1 MTEGVVKFAVDKL
14 ESMATQELKLQ
25 TEVGKKVLD
34 LRHELE
40 WLRTFLRDAD
50 RKRRGSSSTSSGA
63 AAAAAYDEL
72 IEVWVRQT
80 RELAH
85 DAEDLLEEFVHRGEL
100 HCHGCFDLPSFLRWL
115 RHSAAG
121 VFARHAIFDGIEDIN
136 KRIEQMKQQRKE
148 CNLEKLPCAS
158 KPHRKKYTDWSSLT
172 ELEIEDN
179 LVKIGDYDEIKRL
192 VLDQSRQRTVI
203 NLTGKSGI
211 GKTTLASYLYRRSSI
226 RKHFACTAW
235 VHVPRKFRF
244 ADLLHDVIRQANAS
258 SGHDDDE
265 LAAAAADDDVRRRG
279 GMEAERL
286 VKARLAA
293 ALQGRRYLVVLDDV
307 RSREEWAFFLAALP
321 AGLAGSCVLVT
332 TQVKIS
338 EESAAEQS
346 GGVVRTRE
354 LGKLRPEQAAELF
367 RRRVYGHGE
376 PDPKKMEQLKKVV
389 DSMTKGSNLPLNI
402 VMLAGLLRSK
412 KEDEWDA
419 VIHSLDDT
427 PPPPTS
433 PEQMP
438 PEKDSLDDIA
448 PAAASETAPTST
460 EQTTKKKMKGKQ
472 MATSM
477 DKILTV
483 CMDDLP
489 THLKPCFLYFAGF
502 TAQTPICAGKLV
514 RLWVAEG
521 FMQAKNGQT
530 VEEHGEECLKELISR
545 CLVQLVETDAAGG
558 RVAAVSVH
566 QAVLDFAQAEARDTN
581 FLHVHSGAAGLSNGA
596 ARRLALRNTY
606 DTDLAVMLEAPKLHT
621 LLCDI
626 PERAADAAGAA
637 AWQRALELIN
647 GRAPTF
653 SVHGSRF
660 LRVMDLKG
668 VRLPHRESLPEEIGW
683 LIHLRYLGLSH
694 TAMRHLPSS
703 VKRLRNLQ
711 TLDVSRTYVEALP
724 WRLWRNPSLRHVMA
738 RRLAAWSAPDERAVL
753 PDLQTLHG
761 VPWGRWARS
770 GGGGGAI
777 GKMTSLR
784 SLMAWNVSAA
794 AGGGGGGER
803 LSSALAGL
811 ECLRSLDLEA
821 AHDAVTTLP
830 LWDLLTMLGLRQLE
844 YLTLRGRVAPWNP
857 PPPETTTTTPLQGHH
872 HHHHHYLLPNLAKL
886 ELHRSECD
894 QPLIDAIAKLPN
906 LAELVLDEASYV
918 KPYMR
923 FPAAGFPKLRKLQL
937 TSLDKLTECTAAAAG
952 DVVGDGG
959 GALPQL
965 RHVSVFHCGK
975 LNTFPVKMA
984 PKLELLTIHD
994 SEELKNF
1001 MDNQDNEHI
1010 HVVHGKMSKR
1020 RVMTAPK

>member
-1 MTEGVVKFAVDKL
+1 MTF
-14 ESMATQELKLQ
+14 
-25 TEVGKKVLD
+25 
-34 LRHELE
+34 
-40 WLRTFLRDAD
+40 
-50 RKRRGSSSTSSGA
+50 
-63 AAAAAYDEL
+63 
-72 IEVWVRQT
+72 
-80 RELAH
+80 
-85 DAEDLLEEFVHRGEL
+85 
-100 HCHGCFDLPSFLRWL
+100 FDYYI
-115 RHSAAG
+115 HSY
-121 VFARHAIFDGIEDIN
+121 R
-136 KRIEQMKQQRKE
+136 
-148 CNLEKLPCAS
+148 
-158 KPHRKKYTDWSSLT
+158 SSLT

-179 LVKIGDYDEIKRL
+179 LVKIGDYDEIERL

-211 GKTTLASYLYRRSSI
+211 GKTTLASYLYRRNSI

-258 SGHDDDE
+258 SGDDE
-265 LAAAAADDDVRRRG
+265 LGGEAADDDVRRRG

-293 ALQGRRYLVVLDDV
+293 ALQGKRYLVVLDDV

-321 AGLAGSCVLVT
+321 GGLAGSCVLVT

-338 EESAAEQS
+338 EESEQPVAAG

-376 PDPKKMEQLKKVV
+376 PEPKKMEQLKSLV

-412 KEDEWDA
+412 KEDEWEA

-427 PPPPTS
+427 PPPTS
-433 PEQMP
+433 PEQTP
-438 PEKDSLDDIA
+438 PEAEPKKDSLDD
-448 PAAASETAPTST
+448 SETAPTST
-460 EQTTKKKMKGKQ
+460 EQTKKTKKRKQ

-545 CLVQLVETDAAGG
+545 CLVQLVETDAGGG
-558 RVAAVSVH
+558 RVAAVSIH
-566 QAVLDFAQAEARDTN
+566 QAVLDFVQAEARDTN

-626 PERAADAAGAA
+626 PERAAADAAGAA

-694 TAMRHLPSS
+694 TTMRHLPSS

-711 TLDVSRTYVEALP
+711 TLDVSRTDVEALP

-761 VPWGRWARS
+761 VPWGRWAR
-770 GGGGGAI
+770 
-777 GKMTSLR
+777 
-784 SLMAWNVSAA
+784 
-794 AGGGGGGER
+794 
-803 LSSALAGL
+803 
-811 ECLRSLDLEA
+811 
-821 AHDAVTTLP
+821 
-830 LWDLLTMLGLRQLE
+830 
-844 YLTLRGRVAPWNP
+844 
-857 PPPETTTTTPLQGHH
+857 
-872 HHHHHYLLPNLAKL
+872 
-886 ELHRSECD
+886 
-894 QPLIDAIAKLPN
+894 
-906 LAELVLDEASYV
+906 
-918 KPYMR
+918 
-923 FPAAGFPKLRKLQL
+923 
-937 TSLDKLTECTAAAAG
+937 AAAA
-952 DVVGDGG
+952 
-959 GALPQL
+959 A
-965 RHVSVFHCGK
+965 
-975 LNTFPVKMA
+975 A
-984 PKLELLTIHD
+984 P
-994 SEELKNF
+994 S
-1001 MDNQDNEHI
+1001 
-1010 HVVHGKMSKR
+1010 GR
-1020 RVMTAPK
+1020 

>member
-14 ESMATQELKLQ
+14 ESMAAQELKLQ

-50 RKRRGSSSTSSGA
+50 RKRRGSSSSSGTGA

-100 HCHGCFDLPSFLRWL
+100 HCHGCFDVPSFLRWL

-179 LVKIGDYDEIKRL
+179 LVKIGDYDEIERL

-211 GKTTLASYLYRRSSI
+211 GKTTLASYLYRRNSI

-258 SGHDDDE
+258 SGDDE
-265 LAAAAADDDVRRRG
+265 LG
-279 GMEAERL
+279 GGAGAERL

-293 ALQGRRYLVVLDDV
+293 ALQGKRYLVVLDDV

-321 AGLAGSCVLVT
+321 GGLAGSCVLVT

-338 EESAAEQS
+338 EESEQPVAGG

-376 PDPKKMEQLKKVV
+376 PEPKKMEQLKSLV

-412 KEDEWDA
+412 KEDEWEA

-427 PPPPTS
+427 PPPTS
-433 PEQMP
+433 PEQTP
-438 PEKDSLDDIA
+438 PEAEPKKDSLDD
-448 PAAASETAPTST
+448 SETASTST
-460 EQTTKKKMKGKQ
+460 EQTKKRKKRKQ

-477 DKILTV
+477 DKILMV

-545 CLVQLVETDAAGG
+545 CLVQLVETDAGGG
-558 RVAAVSVH
+558 RVAAVSIH
-566 QAVLDFAQAEARDTN
+566 QAVLDFVQAEARDTN
-581 FLHVHSGAAGLSNGA
+581 FLHVHSGAAVLSNGA

-626 PERAADAAGAA
+626 PERAADDAAGAA

-711 TLDVSRTYVEALP
+711 TLDVSRTDVEALP
-724 WRLWRNPSLRHVMA
+724 
-738 RRLAAWSAPDERAVL
+738 
-753 PDLQTLHG
+753 
-761 VPWGRWARS
+761 
-770 GGGGGAI
+770 
-777 GKMTSLR
+777 
-784 SLMAWNVSAA
+784 
-794 AGGGGGGER
+794 
-803 LSSALAGL
+803 
-811 ECLRSLDLEA
+811 
-821 AHDAVTTLP
+821 
-830 LWDLLTMLGLRQLE
+830 
-844 YLTLRGRVAPWNP
+844 
-857 PPPETTTTTPLQGHH
+857 
-872 HHHHHYLLPNLAKL
+872 
-886 ELHRSECD
+886 SECD

-975 LNTFPVKMA
+975 LNMFPVKMA